1 MNVQQGDLR
10 ISKITVGD
18 NLPPL
23 SHKGWVGGCIRTI
36 WTVQFQLV
44 ITFLC
49 TLIEFC
55 ELFYFRN
62 TCTYQYD
69 IFYRVFNKHGIRN
82 LLLYFVYDS
91 NIKTLFM
98 KVETAPSI
106 QCQIFCSTRQNFEN
120 GVAVKFHACFKNVK
134 FLRYSVSIF
143 IQLCVNF
150 SICII
155 IIIIFASLEYVQC
168 KSSYDKSDYVIF
180 KVIKI

>member
-1 MNVQQGDLR
+1 MCNKETSEFQKSLLV
-10 ISKITVGD
+10 IT
-18 NLPPL
+18 
-23 SHKGWVGGCIRTI
+23 SHLLVIRGGWGVGGCIRTI

-44 ITFLC
+44 ITVLC

-134 FLRYSVSIF
+134 FLRYSVSNLYSALCEFQHLHYYYYYFCF
-143 IQLCVNF
+143 IGVCTM
-150 SICII
+150 
-155 IIIIFASLEYVQC
+155 
-168 KSSYDKSDYVIF
+168 
-180 KVIKI
+180 

>member
-1 MNVQQGDLR
+1 M
-10 ISKITVGD
+10 ITV
-18 NLPPL
+18 
-23 SHKGWVGGCIRTI
+23 
-36 WTVQFQLV
+36 
-44 ITFLC
+44 LC